1 MEEFNI
7 KSGVIMIPDI
17 SGFTE
22 FVFKTKFYTGEFI
35 VRQLLSVLLDENQ
48 SYFDVSEIEGDSI
61 LFFRYEDKPSYEE
74 ISTLILRMKQS
85 FDLKVKELS
94 FLLDTPIDLAL
105 KFVVHY
111 GKFSQYKIK
120 NFRKL
125 YGKTVIEAHQML
137 KNKSISQICYIYYSH
152 AFLDFKSVD
161 NLKKCQKITKT
172 AFGEYHLL

>member
-1 MEEFNI
+1 MSLPETFRNDTI
-7 KSGVIMIPDI
+7 HK
-17 SGFTE
+17 
-22 FVFKTKFYTGEFI
+22 
-35 VRQLLSVLLDENQ
+35 ENQ
-48 SYFDVSEIEGDSI
+48 TNIAKISYRDFFKDPI
-61 LFFRYEDKPSYEE
+61 LVGLIDKAM
-74 ISTLILRMKQS
+74 IQNN
-85 FDLKVKELS
+85 DLQVKELS

-137 KNKSISQICYIYYSH
+137 KNKRISQICYIYYSH

-161 NLKKCQKITKT
+161 NIKECQKITKT
-172 AFGEYHLL
+172 AFGEYYLL